1 MRKLYINYQ
10 LKFKNMRKKFTSL
23 LLMLMAFVSTAMAD
37 GLTQNYYMN
46 TNFWTAVEE
55 SSIPEGV
62 TTVLNNAKVG
72 ETSVKTDAG
81 VIQWACNEITVTT
94 TGDVTVTFTHNG
106 GNHMLNM
113 LGVDV
118 VNSKGN
124 VVASDYHYDSA
135 GADPQ
140 KTAYTLTG
148 LTEGSVLTLR
158 CFVYDNTGTNDRT
171 NSAQGYYIVT
181 NVTGEAIVTVK
192 PAVNLA
198 NGKYIFREVK
208 GDVVRY
214 NGDKLARGA
223 AFPDATDNNHIFTI
237 TKGNNG
243 YYTIQTVD
251 GKYVTYSA
259 TGNGTALATSTEA
272 TDANKWWSI
281 REGSNNGLRIIVPS
295 TNDVFNAPGWNYAIN
310 LNNAGANTGV
320 GLWNSNG
327 ENSNWYIVG
336 APAFNLPDAT
346 GGYAQLK
353 IANTLAYS
361 DGTNIVKAAE
371 NNSSLFKF
379 TKGEGSHFTIQDANG
394 KYLIYTSTS
403 NHLLT
408 LVDEASATDDNKW
421 WFVAFDGA
429 ANRDKALDIFPKQ
442 GSYSANTHAFNWSQN
457 TNTKLGFWGA
467 NDNNSY
473 CSVEFF
479 VTPEVGSFVAFRSAS
494 THAYASG
501 KYVQTVPVVRNVS
514 GGGYAADRNHTQLI
528 FDNCEPSVTPAA
540 VFEVVAGASDVEFK
554 LKNVHTQEY
563 VKSFAS
569 GVEHMGAE
577 GDAVAISFKS
587 LGGGQ
592 TAVYGA
598 GNSAPMHAQQAYGVI
613 VTWDG
618 EAGSASAWSIEEVE
632 VFSHTLSI
640 GEIGWSSL
648 ILGFNT
654 TIPQD
659 VEVYAVS
666 EVGKNT
672 VTIEQITGVLPAN
685 TAVLVNAAKG
695 DYEFTYTTETASV
708 SSELEGTLYDNNV
721 VGDAYV
727 LSAPN
732 SNVGLYKAT
741 KNQLENTA
749 FKNNAFKAYL
759 PATAVPSGAQ
769 ALRFTRGGDDE
780 TTSIDQLINTDSE
793 LVIYDLAG
801 RRVEKMEK
809 GIYIVNGKKVI
820 R

>member
-1 MRKLYINYQ
+1 
-10 LKFKNMRKKFTSL
+10 
-23 LLMLMAFVSTAMAD
+23 MLMAFVSTAMAD
-37 GLTQNYYMN
+37 LTQNYYLN
-46 TNFWTAVEE
+46 TNYWQNVDSYPTELDAVIDGAKASNGTA
-55 SSIPEGV
+55 IKKDGA
-62 TTVLNNAKVG
+62 TVQMASNAV
-72 ETSVKTDAG
+72 
-81 VIQWACNEITVTT
+81 TVTAD
-94 TGDVTVTFTHNG
+94 GNVVVTFTHSG
-106 GNHMLNM
+106 GQHMLNIM
-113 LGVDV
+113 GVDV
-118 VNSKGN
+118 IDAEGT
-124 VVASDYHYDSA
+124 VVKSDYHYGSA
-135 GADPQ
+135 GGQ
-140 KTAYTLTG
+140 LINNVYTLEE
-148 LTEGSVLTLR
+148 LTAGTALTLR
-158 CFVYDNTGTNDRT
+158 CFVYDNTGTGDRT
-171 NSAQGYYIVT
+171 NSAQGWYTIT
-181 NVTGEAIVTVK
+181 NVTGEANVTVK

-198 NGKYIFREVK
+198 DGKYIFREVG

-243 YYTIQTVD
+243 YYTIQTAD

-259 TGNGTALATSTEA
+259 TGNSTALTTSEEA
-272 TDANKWWSI
+272 TDDNKWWSI
-281 REGSNNGLRIIVPS
+281 REGSSSGLRIIVPS

-320 GLWNSNG
+320 GLWESNG
-327 ENSNWYIVG
+327 TNSNWYIVG

-346 GGYAQLK
+346 GGYAKLK
-353 IANTLAYS
+353 IADVLAYS

-394 KYLIYTSTS
+394 KYLIYTDTN

-408 LVDEASATDDNKW
+408 LVDEADATDANKW
-421 WFVAFDGA
+421 WFVTFDRA
-429 ANRDKALDIFPKQ
+429 ADRNKALDIFPKQ
-442 GSYSANTHAFNWSQN
+442 DSYSTGTHAFNWSQN

-479 VTPEVGSFVAFRSAS
+479 VTPEVGSFVAFKSAA
-494 THAYASG
+494 THDYCKD
-501 KYVQTVPVVRNVS
+501 KYVHAIPTSAVRT
-514 GGGYAADRNHTQLI
+514 AAGHQDNTYNHTSLI
-528 FDNCEPSVTPAA
+528 FDDCAPAVTPSA
-540 VFEVVAGASDVEFK
+540 VFEVMEGTSPIDFK

-563 VKSFAS
+563 VKSFAN
-569 GVEHMGAE
+569 GAEHMGAE
-577 GDAVAISFKS
+577 GDAVTISFKP

-598 GNSAPMHAQQAYGVI
+598 NNGSPMHAQQAYGVI

-648 ILGFNT
+648 ILGFNA

-666 EVGKNT
+666 EVGADV
-672 VTIEQITGVLPAN
+672 VTLEPVTGVLPAN

-695 DYEFTYTTETASV
+695 DYEFTYTAETASV
-708 SSELEGTLYDNNV
+708 SSELAGTLFDNNI

-741 KNQLENTA
+741 KNQLDNTA
-749 FKNNAFKAYL
+749 FKNNANKAYL
-759 PATAVPSGAQ
+759 PVVSNAPMFSFNRGEGTTGIDKAQ
-769 ALRFTRGGDDE
+769 LTMD
-780 TTSIDQLINTDSE
+780 NV
-793 LVIYDLAG
+793 VIYDLLG

-809 GIYIVNGKKVI
+809 GIYIVNGKKI
-820 R
+820 IK

>member
-1 MRKLYINYQ
+1 
-10 LKFKNMRKKFTSL
+10 
-23 LLMLMAFVSTAMAD
+23 MLMVFVSTAMAD
-37 GLTQNYYMN
+37 LTQNYYLN
-46 TNFWTAVEE
+46 TNYWQNVDSYPTELDAVIDGATA
-55 SSIPEGV
+55 SNGTAIKKDGA
-62 TTVLNNAKVG
+62 TVQMASNAV
-72 ETSVKTDAG
+72 
-81 VIQWACNEITVTT
+81 TVTAD
-94 TGDVTVTFTHNG
+94 GNVVVTFTHSG
-106 GNHMLNM
+106 GYHMLNIM
-113 LGVDV
+113 GVDV
-118 VNSKGN
+118 IDAEGT
-124 VVASDYHYDSA
+124 VVESDYHYGSA
-135 GADPQ
+135 GGNPVNNV
-140 KTAYTLTG
+140 YTLEG
-148 LTEGSVLTLR
+148 LTAGAALTLR

-171 NSAQGYYIVT
+171 NSAQGNYTIT
-181 NVTGEAIVTVK
+181 NVTGEANVTIK
-192 PAVNLA
+192 PAVDLA
-198 NGKYIFREVK
+198 GGKYIFREVN

-214 NGDKLARGA
+214 DGTNLARGV

-243 YYTIQTVD
+243 FYTIQTVD

-259 TGNGTALATSTEA
+259 TGNGTALATSEEADA

-281 REGSNNGLRIIVPS
+281 REGSSSGLRIIVPS
-295 TNDVFNAPGWNYAIN
+295 TNDVFDAPGWNYAISV
-310 LNNAGANTGV
+310 GGYANKAV

-327 ENSNWYIVG
+327 ANSNWYIVG
-336 APAFNLPDAT
+336 APAFSLLDAT

-353 IANTLAYS
+353 IADVLAYS

-394 KYLIYTSTS
+394 KYLIYTQTN

-408 LVDEASATDDNKW
+408 LVDEESATDANKW
-421 WFVAFDGA
+421 WFVTFDRA
-429 ANRDKALDIFPKQ
+429 ANRNKALDIFPKQ
-442 GSYSANTHAFNWSQN
+442 DSYSAGTHAFNWSQN

-467 NDNNSY
+467 DDNNSY

-479 VTPEVGSFVAFRSAS
+479 VTPEVGSFVAFKSAA
-494 THAYASG
+494 THDYCKD
-501 KYVQTVPVVRNVS
+501 KYVHAIPTSAVRTAA
-514 GGGYAADRNHTQLI
+514 GYQDNTYNHTSLI
-528 FDNCEPSVTPAA
+528 FDDCAPAVTPSA
-540 VFEVVAGASDVEFK
+540 VFEVMEGTSPIDFK

-563 VKSFAS
+563 VKSFAN
-569 GVEHMGAE
+569 GAEHMGAE
-577 GDAVAISFKS
+577 GDAVAISFKP

-598 GNSAPMHAQQAYGVI
+598 NNGSPMHAQQAYGVI

-648 ILGFNT
+648 ILGFNA

-666 EVGKNT
+666 EVGENT

-685 TAVLVNAAKG
+685 TAVLVKAAKG

-741 KNQLENTA
+741 KNQLDKTA
-749 FKNNAFKAYL
+749 FKNNANKAYL
-759 PATAVPSGAQ
+759 PVVSNAPMFS
-769 ALRFTRGGDDE
+769 FNRGEG
-780 TTSIDQLINTDSE
+780 TTSIDKAQLTMDNV
-793 LVIYDLAG
+793 VIYDLLG

-809 GIYIVNGKKVI
+809 GIYIVNGKKI
-820 R
+820 IK